1 MRSWTRFARRSRTQC
16 GKADRRSPTHRGWLS
31 ARPETAREPGP
42 VAQRRR
48 KRPPKRNKLV
58 YKDRWLI
65 SVNIVA
71 ALRRAGIV
79 CDIIAPEASSDGG
92 STSAEPENAAKQA
105 QTLH

>member
-1 MRSWTRFARRSRTQC
+1 MT
-16 GKADRRSPTHRGWLS
+16 
-31 ARPETAREPGP
+31 E
-42 VAQRRR
+42 
-48 KRPPKRNKLV
+48 RPPKRNKLV

-71 ALRRAGIV
+71 ALRRAGVV

-92 STSAEPENAAKQA
+92 STSAEPEDAAEQA